1 MLTFYKKK
9 LIFLDCQMPD
19 GTFNQRE
26 GTSLVVQNLPSHA
39 GDLGS
44 ISGGETKIAH
54 AMGQLSQYASVRD
67 VHALQLEGLGHRGP
81 THHNKD
87 PA

>member
-1 MLTFYKKK
+1 
-9 LIFLDCQMPD
+9 
-19 GTFNQRE
+19 
-26 GTSLVVQNLPSHA
+26 VVQNLPSHA